1 MHRGGCWLLQVP
13 RISPDGFVCAELSCQ
28 NILLNEAEMV
38 DAVEFLSALGTYL
51 LLYFFQLPILLL
63 FNSRYVRL

>member
-1 MHRGGCWLLQVP
+1 MHREGCWLLQVP

-38 DAVEFLSALGTYL
+38 DAVEFLSAFRDLFASL
-51 LLYFFQLPILLL
+51 FFSASDTLII
-63 FNSRYVRL
+63 